1 MVVKKKKT
9 LTRLTQGRPPLAT
22 PARSMTRKASR
33 TLINK
38 HHQLEKTRTRAI
50 RSGDKATE
58 AKVTAELES
67 LGGLD
72 HYQKASLQGQ
82 SIDRGGDT
90 SKVLMEWLPL
100 DELKKRTQPLQM
112 LEVGALSTRNA
123 CSTSKIFNV
132 EHIDLNSQEPGI
144 QQQDFMER
152 PLPENGKG
160 PFDIISL
167 SLVLNFVPD
176 ALGRGAMLL
185 RTLSFLRADTD
196 TTITTEPLFPCLF
209 VVLPRSCVDNS
220 RYFTDDK
227 FDELMAALCYTRVR
241 SKKTQKLAYSLW
253 RRVAGVV
260 KEGLAFSKQEVNPG
274 KTRNN
279 FVMTLKGQ
287 TT

>member
-1 MVVKKKKT
+1 
-9 LTRLTQGRPPLAT
+9 
-22 PARSMTRKASR
+22 MTRKASR

-38 HHQLEKTRTRAI
+38 HHQLEKTRARAI
-50 RSGDKATE
+50 RSGDKETE
-58 AKVTAELES
+58 AKVAAELET
-67 LGGLD
+67 LGGLG

-100 DELKKRTQPLQM
+100 DELKEQPQPLQM

-123 CSTSKIFNV
+123 CSTSKVFHV

-160 PFDIISL
+160 LFDIISL

-185 RTLSFLRADTD
+185 RTLSFLKADAGSTM
-196 TTITTEPLFPCLF
+196 TNEPLFPCLF

-220 RYFTDDK
+220 RYFTDER
-227 FDELMAALCYTRVR
+227 FDELMTALGYARVR

-253 RRVAGVV
+253 RRVTGEVRAG
-260 KEGLAFSKQEVNPG
+260 LTFAKQEVNPG
-274 KTRNN
+274 RSRNN
-279 FVMTLKGQ
+279 FVITLKGQ
-287 TT
+287 QT

>member
-1 MVVKKKKT
+1 MAAKKKT
-9 LTRLTQGRPPLAT
+9 LTRLSQGRPPLAT
-22 PARSMTRKASR
+22 PSRSMTRKASR

-38 HHQLEKTRTRAI
+38 HHQLEKTRARAI
-50 RSGDKATE
+50 QRGDKETE
-58 AKVTAELES
+58 AKVAAELEK
-67 LGGLD
+67 LGGLG

-100 DELKKRTQPLQM
+100 DELKGRSQPLRM

-123 CSTSKIFNV
+123 CSTSKIFDV

-160 PFDIISL
+160 LFDIISL

-185 RTLSFLRADTD
+185 RTLSFLTADVD
-196 TTITTEPLFPCLF
+196 TAVTTEPLFPCLF

-227 FDELMAALCYTRVR
+227 FDELMAALGYTRVR

-253 RRVAGVV
+253 RRVTGGVRTD
-260 KEGLAFSKQEVNPG
+260 LTFSKQEVNPG
-274 KTRNN
+274 RTRNN
-279 FVMTLKGQ
+279 FVITLKGQ
-287 TT
+287 QT

>member
-1 MVVKKKKT
+1 MVARKKKT
-9 LTRLTQGRPPLAT
+9 LTRLAAGRPPLAT
-22 PARSMTRKASR
+22 PSRSMTRKASR

-38 HHQLEKTRTRAI
+38 HHQLEKTRARAI
-50 RSGDKATE
+50 RSNDKEAE
-58 AKVTAELES
+58 AKIAAELEN

-90 SKVLMEWLPL
+90 SRVLMEWLPL
-100 DELKKRTQPLQM
+100 DELKGQPQPLRM

-123 CSTSKIFNV
+123 CSTSRVFNV

-160 PFDIISL
+160 LFDIISL

-185 RTLSFLRADTD
+185 RTLSFLNTD
-196 TTITTEPLFPCLF
+196 IGSTITTEPLFPCLF

-220 RYFTDDK
+220 RYFTDER
-227 FDELMAALCYTRVR
+227 FDELMAALGYTRVR

-253 RRVAGVV
+253 RRVAGAARA
-260 KEGLAFSKQEVNPG
+260 GLTFPKQEVNPG

-279 FVMTLKGQ
+279 FVITLKGQ
-287 TT
+287 QT

>member
-1 MVVKKKKT
+1 MAPKKKT
-9 LTRLTQGRPPLAT
+9 LSSLTQGRPPLARPSRT
-22 PARSMTRKASR
+22 MTRKASR

-38 HHQLEKTRTRAI
+38 HHHLEKTRARAI
-50 RSGDKATE
+50 KSGDKETE
-58 AKVTAELES
+58 AKVAAEIES

-100 DELKKRTQPLQM
+100 DELKKQTRPLQM

-123 CSTSKIFNV
+123 CSTSNIFNV
-132 EHIDLNSQEPGI
+132 QHIDLNSQEPGI
-144 QQQDFMER
+144 LQQDFMER
-152 PLPENGKG
+152 PLPENDDEKS
-160 PFDIISL
+160 DIISL

-176 ALGRGAMLL
+176 AHGRGAMLL
-185 RTLSFLRADTD
+185 RTLSFLKDVD
-196 TTITTEPLFPCLF
+196 STTTTEPLFPCLF

-220 RYFTDDK
+220 RYFTDERL
-227 FDELMAALCYTRVR
+227 DELMAMLNYTRVR

-253 RRVAGVV
+253 RRTGGAAEAG
-260 KEGLAFSKQEVNPG
+260 LIFSKQEVNPG

-287 TT
+287 QTD

>member
-1 MVVKKKKT
+1 MAAKKKA
-9 LTRLTQGRPPLAT
+9 LTRLSQGRPPLAT
-22 PARSMTRKASR
+22 PSRSMTRKASR

-38 HHQLEKTRTRAI
+38 HHQLEKARA
-50 RSGDKATE
+50 RAVQSGDKATE
-58 AKVTAELES
+58 AKIAAELEK
-67 LGGLD
+67 LGGLG

-100 DELKKRTQPLQM
+100 AELKGRPQPLQM

-123 CSTSKIFNV
+123 CSTSKVFNV

-160 PFDIISL
+160 LFDIISL

-176 ALGRGAMLL
+176 AVGRGAMLL
-185 RTLSFLRADTD
+185 RTLSFLRADVD
-196 TTITTEPLFPCLF
+196 TAITTEPLFPCLF

-227 FDELMAALCYTRVR
+227 FDELMAALGYTRVR
-241 SKKTQKLAYSLW
+241 GKKTQKLAYSLW
-253 RRVAGVV
+253 RRVTGVV
-260 KEGLAFSKQEVNPG
+260 RPDLAFPKQEVNPG

-279 FVMTLKGQ
+279 FVITLKGQ
-287 TT
+287 QT

>member
-1 MVVKKKKT
+1 
-9 LTRLTQGRPPLAT
+9 
-22 PARSMTRKASR
+22 
-33 TLINK
+33 
-38 HHQLEKTRTRAI
+38 
-50 RSGDKATE
+50 
-58 AKVTAELES
+58 
-67 LGGLD
+67 
-72 HYQKASLQGQ
+72 
-82 SIDRGGDT
+82 
-90 SKVLMEWLPL
+90 MEWLPL

-144 QQQDFMER
+144 QQQDFMEM

-176 ALGRGAMLL
+176 ALGRGAMLQ

-220 RYFTDDK
+220 RYFTDAK

-260 KEGLAFSKQEVNPG
+260 KEGLAFPKQEVNPG

>member
-1 MVVKKKKT
+1 MAPKKKT
-9 LTRLTQGRPPLAT
+9 LSSLTQGRPPLAK
-22 PARSMTRKASR
+22 PSRSMTRKASR

-38 HHQLEKTRTRAI
+38 HHHLEKTRARAI
-50 RSGDKATE
+50 RSGDKETE
-58 AKVTAELES
+58 AKMAAEIES

-100 DELKKRTQPLQM
+100 DELKKQPQPLQM

-123 CSTSKIFNV
+123 CSTSKVFNV
-132 EHIDLNSQEPGI
+132 QHIDLNSQEPGI
-144 QQQDFMER
+144 LQQDFMER

-160 PFDIISL
+160 EFDIISL

-176 ALGRGAMLL
+176 AFGRGGMLL
-185 RTLSFLRADTD
+185 RTLSFLKDD
-196 TTITTEPLFPCLF
+196 VDSTITTEPLFPCLF

-220 RYFTDDK
+220 RYFTDDR
-227 FDELMAALCYTRVR
+227 FDELMALLNYVRVR
-241 SKKTQKLAYSLW
+241 SKKTTKLAYSLW
-253 RRVAGVV
+253 RRTGGAVKAG
-260 KEGLAFSKQEVNPG
+260 LTFPKQEVNPG

-287 TT
+287 QA